1 MAVSGISG
9 NVPSVGTQPTPAVD
23 PVKTN
28 QVDPTTA
35 KSTSIT
41 PKHDTVKLTGTAL
54 AKSLKL
60 SGQTAAQIAQKM
72 SIPIATVD
80 SYLGVPVPVTT
91 TTPPPKAVTAAPPQ
105 APATPPAATPPA
117 NKA

>member
-1 MAVSGISG
+1 MTVSGISG
-9 NVPSVGTQPTPAVD
+9 NVPSVGTQSTPAVD
-23 PVKTN
+23 PVKTA

-41 PKHDTVKLTGTAL
+41 PKHDTVNLTGTAL

-72 SIPIATVD
+72 SLPIATVD
-80 SYLGVPVPVTT
+80 SYLGIQTPVTV
-91 TTPPPKAVTAAPPQ
+91 TPPAPKAAAAAAPPQ
-105 APATPPAATPPA
+105 VAATPPA
-117 NKA
+117 KKA